1 MESSPPSKF
10 YVERDVDR
18 PIDILV
24 LGMQNE
30 KRSRVYSNLIFLSM
44 KNDLT
49 IKFLMNF
56 DKFLTENE
64 RKLISEAK
72 VCADCPPIA
81 LCIVISILSLQ
92 CKCGVQVVINL
103 LGDKDDSKGTIPP
116 SHLFKIRQLLAMGKV
131 IVSEVC

>member
-81 LCIVISILSLQ
+81 LCIVISILSLH
-92 CKCGVQVVINL
+92 CKMRCSGGN
-103 LGDKDDSKGTIPP
+103 
-116 SHLFKIRQLLAMGKV
+116 
-131 IVSEVC
+131 